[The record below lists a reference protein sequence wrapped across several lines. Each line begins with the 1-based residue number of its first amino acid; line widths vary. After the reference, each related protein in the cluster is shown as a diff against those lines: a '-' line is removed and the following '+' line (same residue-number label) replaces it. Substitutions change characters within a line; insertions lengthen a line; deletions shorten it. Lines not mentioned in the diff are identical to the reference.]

1 MVVACTSRHA
11 RAATTGSDESD
22 RIAKNSVYA
31 EGLGPGVVYSL
42 DYDRVIGAF
51 AGRAGVGVVVGRETS
66 SSGSS
71 KLLPLLLTIPITVSY
86 VGGGTDWDMFEAGA
100 GLVVTHVAP
109 RVSTAYVKER
119 QTATTTVLG
128 TVFLG
133 YRYQPPSGGFMF
145 RVGASALAGRYGVL
159 PLWPYLALGA
169 AL

>member
-1 MVVACTSRHA
+1 
-11 RAATTGSDESD
+11 
-22 RIAKNSVYA
+22 
-31 EGLGPGVVYSL
+31 VYSL

-51 AGRAGVGVVVGRETS
+51 AARAGVGLVVGSEKS
-66 SSGSS
+66 SSGES
-71 KLLPLLLTIPITVSY
+71 KVLPLLLSVPLTVSY
-86 VGGGTDWDMFEAGA
+86 IGGGGNDWDMFETGA
-100 GLVVTHVAP
+100 GIVVTRVAP

-119 QTATTTVLG
+119 QTTTTSVLG

-145 RVGASALAGRYGVL
+145 RVGASALVGSYGFF